1 MLGVIVM
8 MFTPLRGSM
17 PGKPMNTTHD
27 RFAHLTI
34 TDLQLI
40 ARAGGITLPADAN
53 RDDIL
58 NLLADTVMSGE

>member
-1 MLGVIVM
+1 
-8 MFTPLRGSM
+8 
-17 PGKPMNTTHD
+17 MNTTHD